1 VRIRPN
7 IHSRLRG
14 DSGRLRQILTNLV
27 GNAIKFTGKGEVV
40 VRVSILN
47 ETETHATVRFEIEDT
62 GIGISP
68 AAQSGLFQPF
78 SQADGST
85 TRKYGGTGLGLAIAK
100 HLVAIMEGQIGV
112 QSEAEKGSK
121 FWFTAKL
128 EKQLDPVISRET
140 HKVCDLRV
148 LVVDDNT
155 TNRQILRHQ
164 LLAWKMQPECASHG
178 GEALEMMRDAAS
190 AGKPYGLALLD
201 FQMPEMDGL
210 ALARA
215 IKSDPVVGITRLVI
229 LTSHGQLLSPTELQE
244 LDIDSCL
251 IKPVKQSR
259 LFDCVTDAIDRMAMR
274 NSGRA

>member
-1 VRIRPN
+1 V
-7 IHSRLRG
+7 
-14 DSGRLRQILTNLV
+14 
-27 GNAIKFTGKGEVV
+27 
-40 VRVSILN
+40 
-47 ETETHATVRFEIEDT
+47 
-62 GIGISP
+62 
-68 AAQSGLFQPF
+68 
-78 SQADGST
+78 
-85 TRKYGGTGLGLAIAK
+85 
-100 HLVAIMEGQIGV
+100 
-112 QSEAEKGSK
+112 EKGSK

-128 EKQLDPVISRET
+128 EKQLGPVISRKT
-140 HKVCDLRV
+140 NKSCDLRV

-164 LLAWKMQPECASHG
+164 LRTWKMRTECASGG
-178 GEALEMMRDAAS
+178 GEALKMMRDAAS

-259 LFDCVTDAIDRMAMR
+259 LFDCVTDAIDRMAVQTS
-274 NSGRA
+274 SGTTAAPKSAAVPLEVSLPLQKMGILLADDSLTNRKFL